1 MSGPLRSYDPVV
13 DHYEVL
19 GVSPTATD
27 VEIRSAYLRLARE
40 HHPDVQAARG
50 RATGS
55 GGSGDEDRMRRVNEA
70 WAVLGSADR
79 RRAYDADRRQQRRAG
94 RRAGMSD
101 PEFVPYDDED
111 VDYAGLLDDTPV
123 RGTQVP
129 RWVQL
134 LPVVLLGIGLFA
146 CSAGLA
152 ASFAPLLALGVI
164 AVVASGLAFLAA
176 PALAV
181 MRSYQA
187 EKD

>member
-1 MSGPLRSYDPVV
+1 V

-19 GVSPTATD
+19 GVPPTATD
-27 VEIRSAYLRLARE
+27 AEIRRAYLRLARE
-40 HHPDVQAARG
+40 HHPDVQAASG
-50 RATGS
+50 RAA
-55 GGSGDEDRMRRVNEA
+55 DDRMRMVNQA
-70 WAVLGSADR
+70 WAVLGNAER
-79 RRAYDADRRQQRRAG
+79 RRAYDDDRREERRATRQPG
-94 RRAGMSD
+94 APD

-111 VDYAGLLDDTPV
+111 VDYASLLDDTPV

-134 LPVVLLGIGLFA
+134 LPVVLLGAGVFA
-146 CSAGLA
+146 ASAGLA
-152 ASFAPLLALGVI
+152 ASFPPLLALGVI
-164 AVVASGLAFLAA
+164 CVVLSGLAFLGA